1 MWLVSGKNTSSLSI
15 FLLLFDLELSIS
27 GNSYILFFQKDYTP
41 YFASKKEKKLRFEDE
56 KRTFDFIN
64 FFPTVAEF
72 DFFSLCFPMEGSQV
86 VFRTCNLKSIL
97 SGLLD
102 KYRVL
107 VERGELQHDPFQER
121 VASELESLLGR
132 LEQYEKD
139 MEDYHVKLAEW
150 EQNREKERRRLLMEE
165 AESKQQGDAVN
176 KRRSKLFETLMFRKK
191 AENIEPGVGK
201 WVSYLNREKK
211 LDSLVG
217 RCPAAPHAPRGLYIY
232 GNVGSGK
239 TMLMDMFF
247 NATQGIVKHR
257 QRYHFHEAML
267 KINEDMH
274 KIWKNQV
281 REKSSQSSFSSWIMN
296 LPFDTK
302 VKEWLAGEEKY
313 KQEVQMKHILP
324 AVADKFLIDQQAG
337 HVGASILCFDEI
349 QTVDVFA
356 IVALSGIISRLLSTG
371 TVLVATSNRAPNDL
385 NQDGMQKD
393 IFQKFVIKL
402 EEHCEFVLI
411 GSEIDY
417 RRFIAQR
424 SFDQVHY
431 FWPLDCTSV
440 RKFENMWVEVTSQLG
455 GQITSETVPVMF
467 GRKLEVPE
475 SCNGVARFAFDFLCG
490 QPVGAADYI
499 ALAKNYH
506 TVFISNIPI
515 MSMRIRDKA
524 RRFITLIDELYNH
537 HCCLFCLAA
546 TSIEE
551 LFQGTEEGALFDL
564 ESFQFETEAEGGK
577 LRRNVLVEGNV
588 GSVGAPTAIVSM
600 LSGQEEMF
608 AFRRAVSR
616 LIEMQTPLYLE
627 GVRNI
632 HPYFQR
638 REQESSVD
646 PPAPRFQFHQ
656 LS

>member
-1 MWLVSGKNTSSLSI
+1 MKRGLSTSSISSLLS
-15 FLLLFDLELSIS
+15 
-27 GNSYILFFQKDYTP
+27 
-41 YFASKKEKKLRFEDE
+41 LRFT
-56 KRTFDFIN
+56 RQQ
-64 FFPTVAEF
+64 
-72 DFFSLCFPMEGSQV
+72 FSSSKFGVDPLRLRF
-86 VFRTCNLKSIL
+86 L
-97 SGLLD
+97 SSFTKPPGLLD